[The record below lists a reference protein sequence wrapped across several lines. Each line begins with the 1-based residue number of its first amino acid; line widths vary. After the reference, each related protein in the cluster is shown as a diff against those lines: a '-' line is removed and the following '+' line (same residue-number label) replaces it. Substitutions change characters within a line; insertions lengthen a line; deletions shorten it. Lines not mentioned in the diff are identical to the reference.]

1 MGGNALAIKS
11 IRMSAADYDHTAQV
25 CVDKLRLLYPQGKV
39 AAIPSY
45 RTKPDHG
52 DLDLLIAT
60 AGYNPFDAAQALGAI
75 EVVRN
80 GPVTSIG
87 VPVRP
92 DMPAVEGNV
101 FQVDLISIDEPSF
114 SYAYGYFS
122 FNDLGNLVGR
132 TAHKAGL
139 SHKHDGLYFF
149 VRNEDHKFRDII
161 LTRDYEVALHFLGYD
176 VAAFK
181 RGFDTLEDIFKFVAG
196 SEFFNRDIYLLENR
210 NAQSRV
216 RDRKRRTY
224 MEFLKYCEAHPKL
237 PAYPYPENKSYWIPR
252 ISEYFP
258 GFQEEYDQALA
269 EIAERQALKN
279 KFNGEWVA
287 SITGLEGKELGE
299 LLKKFKE
306 SFGAS
311 PEMHAFLLTSS
322 LEVIKARVC
331 GLQLS
336 HRRTLTE
343 QVP

>member
-11 IRMSAADYDHTAQV
+11 VRMSAADYDRTALV
-25 CVDKLRLLYPQGKV
+25 CVGKLRALYPQGEV

-52 DLDLLIAT
+52 DLDVLIAT
-60 AGYNPFDAAQALGAI
+60 AGYNPFDAAQVLGAA

-87 VPVRP
+87 IPVEP
-92 DMPAVEGNV
+92 DKPAVEGNV

-114 SYAYGYFS
+114 DYAYKYFS

-139 SHKHDGLYFF
+139 SHKHDGLYFY

-161 LTRDYEVALHFLGYD
+161 LTRDYEVALRFLGYD
-176 VAAFK
+176 VEAFK

-196 SEFFNRDIYLLENR
+196 SKFFNRDIYLLENR

-224 MEFLKYCEAHPKL
+224 MEFLKYCEAHPEL
-237 PAYPYPENKSYWIPR
+237 PAYAYPENKSDWIPR
-252 ISEYFP
+252 IAEHFP

-269 EIAERQALKN
+269 EIAERQAVKN

-287 SITGLEGKELGE
+287 SITGLEGKALG
-299 LLKKFKE
+299 
-306 SFGAS
+306 A
-311 PEMHAFLLTSS
+311 LLTRFRASFESDQAQRTYLLSES
-322 LEVIKARVC
+322 LEGIAERIR
-331 GLQLS
+331 LIHADS
-336 HRRTLTE
+336 
-343 QVP
+343 